1 MSPRLQV
8 EVEVEYSLTAMGS
21 RRQLDVRSEIDH
33 IVASACTGVGGG
45 RGIVS
50 SWPVVA
56 EATGSMQ
63 GEMPPAP

>member
-8 EVEVEYSLTAMGS
+8 EVEVEYSFTAMGS

-33 IVASACTGVGGG
+33 IVASACRG